1 MKNTL
6 IYNNTIYV
14 AKGEN
19 VDVVLD
25 TDWTGWAA
33 DTYFYNNI
41 FYVEGTARF
50 SYGVSGNPDGSY
62 VTAPGPGKSTNNVYD
77 YNVYY
82 GVPAADDPHA
92 LTLNPLMVNP
102 GHAAVGRDTVS
113 GYALRKNSPAIDSGR
128 RIAASGGRDFL
139 GNPVPSCGG
148 VGVDRGAIE
157 SVNCGKK

>member
-1 MKNTL
+1 VKNTL

-19 VDVVLD
+19 VDVVLH
-25 TDWTGWAA
+25 TDWTGWAT

-62 VTAPGPGKSTNNVYD
+62 VTAPGPVKSTNNVYD

-82 GVPAADDPHA
+82 GVSAADDPHA
-92 LTLNPLMVNP
+92 LTLNPLLVDS
-102 GHAAVGRDTVS
+102 GRAAVGRHTVS
-113 GYALRKNSPAIDSGR
+113 GYALQKNSPAIDSGK
-128 RIAASGGRDFL
+128 RIENNGGRDFF
-139 GNPVPSCGG
+139 GVTVPQCSGI
-148 VGVDRGAIE
+148 DRGAME
-157 SVNCGKK
+157 ATACGTR